1 MSQKMGHAVCCLLRF
16 FCCFLL
22 RILLRILLFIYRS
35 FDKFANKTCNKTTT
49 KTTAYEQQNDKHE
62 KQSSVR
68 HLS

>member
-1 MSQKMGHAVCCLLRF
+1 MSHFLRHVACCLLRL
-16 FCCFLL
+16 FCFFLL
-22 RILLRILLFIYRS
+22 RILLRFLLFIYRR

-68 HLS
+68 HLP